1 MSRVV
6 GLGYLIVQA
15 TDLDEWQTFACDL
28 LGLQAVARTSD
39 RLSLRVDEKAYRIDI
54 RRADVDAVTV
64 IGWEVPGPRE
74 LEQLAQALE
83 AHGYA
88 VKVADAEAVRERMVS
103 GLAEFTDP
111 SGQCVELFW
120 GLQEHRDRFVSPTG
134 ARFVTG
140 VAGLGHIFQA
150 VDDADVYSDLYQN
163 LLGFKLS
170 DIIEFG
176 PGASATFLHTTER
189 HHSYAFAALP
199 GLPSGVGHVMLEVDD
214 LDIVGRAWEK
224 VRDGAAPMV
233 LDFGKHTNDEMLSF
247 YVKTPSG
254 FELEYG
260 YGGKTIDDT
269 TWTPSRYDAASY
281 WGHRRTGHTDANAPE
296 LSV

>member
-1 MSRVV
+1 MDSVV
-6 GLGYLIVQA
+6 GLGYLVIEA
-15 TDLDEWQTFACDL
+15 SNLDEWATFACDL
-28 LGLQAVARTSD
+28 LGLQAVVRTPD

-54 RRADVDAVTV
+54 RRAEVDAVTV
-64 IGWEVPGPRE
+64 IGWEVRGPRE
-74 LEQLAQALE
+74 LEQLARTLE

-88 VKVADAEAVRERMVS
+88 VKRADAEQVRERMVS
-103 GLAEFTDP
+103 GLVQFIDP

-120 GLQEHRDRFVSPTG
+120 GLQEHRDQFVSPTG

-140 VAGLGHIFQA
+140 AGGLGHVFQA
-150 VDDADVYSDLYQN
+150 VDDADAYAELYQN

-170 DIIEFG
+170 DIIDFG
-176 PGASATFLHTTER
+176 PVASATFLHNTER

-214 LDIVGRAWEK
+214 LDIVGRAWDK
-224 VRDGAAPMV
+224 VREGAAPMV

-260 YGGKTIDDT
+260 YGGKKIDDA

-281 WGHRRTGHTDANAPE
+281 WGHRRTGSTDPGTPE
-296 LSV
+296 LSL